1 VVVVVG
7 GGGSVEVVVVVVV
20 GGGTVDV
27 DAGQVAAV
35 VGGDTETA
43 ITVGPTVAA
52 TGDGDGATTA
62 DLVVAA
68 VRDGLAACEPG
79 RVELVVSGKA
89 TRGPAFGA
97 TEPFPGLGGII
108 VDGGGTGCVV
118 VVVEVAYW
126 SADTDEP
133 TSGGRLPSKKR
144 ANPAVINARATMLA
158 RQCSAIVSRPLATAR
173 VSLRPAR
180 RGGGKISPA

>member
-1 VVVVVG
+1 MVVVG
-7 GGGSVEVVVVVVV
+7 GGSVVVVVVVV
-20 GGGTVDV
+20 GGGTVVV

-35 VGGDTETA
+35 VGGEIETA

-52 TGDGDGATTA
+52 MGDGDGATTT

-89 TRGPAFGA
+89 TRGPALGA
-97 TEPFPGLGGII
+97 VEPFPGLGGTLA
-108 VDGGGTGCVV
+108 VGRGTSCVV

-133 TSGGRLPSKKR
+133 TSGGRLPSKNR
-144 ANPAVINARATMLA
+144 ANPAVINAMATMLA
-158 RQCSAIVSRPLATAR
+158 RQCSVTVSRPLATAR